1 VSIYN
6 RRMATKTPTPLELTD
21 QKLFRQACYLDG
33 AWITAPSGA
42 AIEVDNPATGDIVGT
57 VPKLG
62 RAETRR
68 AIEAAARALP
78 AWRALTA
85 KARAVILRKWF
96 DLMLQHQDDL
106 ARLMTTEQGKPL
118 AESRGEVAYAASFLE
133 WFGEEAKRVY
143 GDTIPAH
150 QSDKRIVV
158 VKEPIGVVACI
169 TPWNFPLAMI
179 TRKAGPALAAGCT
192 VVLKPASQT
201 PFSALALAELAE
213 RAGVPKGVLN
223 VITGSAT
230 EIGAE
235 LTSHPTVRKLSFTGS
250 TEIGKLLMAQCATTV
265 KKLSLELGGN
275 APFIVFDD
283 ADLDAAVEGAIAS
296 KYRNTGQTCVCANRL
311 LVQDSVYDAFA
322 AKLADAVKTLRPAP
336 GLEAG
341 ATQGPLIDDKAVE
354 KVESHIADATA
365 KGARILLGGKRHA
378 LGGRFF
384 EPTILTGV
392 TPAMAIAREETFGPV
407 APLFRFADEHEAIA
421 LANDTEFGLAAYFY
435 GRDIGRVW
443 RVAEALEYGIVGIN
457 TGIISTEV
465 APFGGVKESG
475 LGREGSK
482 YGLDEFLEIKYL
494 CLGGV

>member
-1 VSIYN
+1 
-6 RRMATKTPTPLELTD
+6 MASTITSPLTLQD
-21 QKLFRQACYLDG
+21 PKLFRQACYIDG
-33 AWITAPSGA
+33 AWVDAAGHA
-42 AIEVDNPATGDIVGT
+42 AIAVDNPATGEILGN

-62 RAETRR
+62 RAETRG
-68 AIEAAARALP
+68 AIEAAARAFP
-78 AWRALTA
+78 AWRRRPA
-85 KARAVILRKWF
+85 KERAAILRRWF
-96 DLMLQHQDDL
+96 DLMMANQADL
-106 ARLMTTEQGKPL
+106 AALMTAEQGKPL
-118 AESRGEVAYAASFLE
+118 GESKGEVAYAASFLE

-143 GDTIPAH
+143 GDTIPAP
-150 QSDKRIVV
+150 QNDKRIIV

-179 TRKAGPALAAGCT
+179 TRKAGPAIAAGCT

-213 RAGVPKGVLN
+213 RAGVPAGVFN
-223 VITGSAT
+223 VITGAAT

-235 LTSHPTVRKLSFTGS
+235 LTSHPAVRKVSFTGS
-250 TEIGKLLMAQCATTV
+250 TEIGKLLMAQSASTV

-275 APFIVFDD
+275 APFIVFED

-311 LVQDSVYDAFA
+311 LVQDRVYDAFA
-322 AKLADAVKTLRPAP
+322 GKLAEAVKRLTPAP
-336 GLEAG
+336 GMDPG
-341 ATQGPLIDDKAVE
+341 STQGPLIDDRAVE

-365 KGARILLGGKRHA
+365 KGATVLVGGKRHA

-392 TPAMAIAREETFGPV
+392 TPEMAVAREETFGPV
-407 APLFRFADEHEAIA
+407 APLFRFENEAQAIA

-435 GRDIGRVW
+435 GRDVGRIW

-482 YGLDEFLEIKYL
+482 YGLEEFLEIKYL
-494 CLGGV
+494 CLGGI